1 VELRPEY
8 PVRSARTA
16 LRPLSDADVAALVLY
31 RARPDVCRWVPFEP
45 MSAEEVARASEDAR
59 ARTALDAEGQTLTLG
74 VEVGYVFN
82 PDFAGNCYA
91 TVAVHT
97 LLHLAFDELGLYRV
111 TARVDQRNHLTA
123 ELAARLGM
131 RQEANL
137 VKNEWFKGKWSDEL
151 DLPLLEEEWSAQH
164 RTTVRAH
171 G

>member
-1 VELRPEY
+1 MLLAWHSLEHR
-8 PVRSARTA
+8 
-16 LRPLSDADVAALVLY
+16 
-31 RARPDVCRWVPFEP
+31 
-45 MSAEEVARASEDAR
+45 
-59 ARTALDAEGQTLTLG
+59 G

-82 PDFAGNCYA
+82 PDFAGNGYA
-91 TVAVHT
+91 TEAVHT

-164 RTTVRAH
+164 CTTVRAH